1 MSKVIDGCGISGIM
15 STKKNLIPG
24 SEIVT
29 SIDSMNFRYNGLGG
43 GFAGY
48 GIYPDYKDYYAFH
61 LNFEN
66 QEARTKTENYL
77 YESLRVID
85 DEPIPVRKS
94 ELIDDTK
101 SISWRY
107 FVGPPRDIENTD
119 DYIVKV
125 VMHINENIPGAHV
138 FSSGKNMGVFKAVGY
153 PKAVADYFRIEDY
166 SAYIWVAHGRY
177 PTNTPG
183 WWGGAHPFN
192 ILDWSVVHNGEL
204 SSYGTNKN
212 FLEMWG
218 YKCTLITDTEVL
230 AYLFDL
236 LVRRHNIPVEIACNV
251 MTPKF
256 WSEIKSDNSLKG
268 KALQALR
275 MTYGGAIVNGPFSI
289 IVATNNFMF
298 GLTDRV
304 KLRPM
309 VAARK
314 DDRLYIASE
323 ECAIRSVCENPDL
336 VWAPRG
342 GEQVIAY
349 MKEVT

>member
-1 MSKVIDGCGISGIM
+1 MSKVIDGCGISGII

-61 LNFEN
+61 MNFEN
-66 QEARTKTENYL
+66 QEAKNKAENFF
-77 YESLRVID
+77 YESLSVID
-85 DEPIPVRKS
+85 DEEIPIRKS

-107 FVGPPRDIENTD
+107 FVGPPKDMENID

-125 VMHINENIPGAHV
+125 VMHVNENIPGAHV

-166 SAYIWVAHGRY
+166 SAYIWTAHGRY

-218 YKCTLITDTEVL
+218 YKCTLLTDTEVL

-236 LVRRHNIPVEIACNV
+236 LVRRHKIPVELACNV
-251 MTPKF
+251 LTPKF
-256 WSEIKSDNSLKG
+256 WSELKTDDSLKG
-268 KALQALR
+268 KALKALR

-304 KLRPM
+304 KLRPLI
-309 VAARK
+309 AARK
-314 DDRLYIASE
+314 DDRLYLASE

-349 MKEVT
+349 IQEVT

>member
-15 STKKNLIPG
+15 STKKDLIPG
-24 SEIVT
+24 SEIII

-48 GIYPDYKDYYAFH
+48 GIYPEYSEYYAFH
-61 LNFEN
+61 LNFED
-66 QEARTKTENYL
+66 QEARNETENYL

-107 FVGPPRDIENTD
+107 FLGPPRDVENAD

-125 VMHINENIPGAHV
+125 VMHINENIPGAYV

-177 PTNTPG
+177 PTNSPG

-192 ILDWSVVHNGEL
+192 ILDWSVVHNGEI

-218 YKCTLITDTEVL
+218 YKCTLLTDTEVL

-236 LVRRHNIPVEIACNV
+236 LVRRHEIPVESACEIIA
-251 MTPKF
+251 PKF
-256 WSEIKSDNSLKG
+256 WKDIKSDSSVKG
-268 KALQALR
+268 KALQAMR
-275 MTYGGAIVNGPFSI
+275 MTYGGAMVNGPFSI
-289 IVATNNFMF
+289 IVATNNFML

-304 KLRPM
+304 KLRPLI
-309 VAARK
+309 AARK
-314 DDRLYIASE
+314 EDRFYIASE
-323 ECAIRSVCENPDL
+323 ECAIRSVCEDPGL

>member
-1 MSKVIDGCGISGIM
+1 
-15 STKKNLIPG
+15 
-24 SEIVT
+24 
-29 SIDSMNFRYNGLGG
+29 MNFRYNGLGG

-66 QEARTKTENYL
+66 QEARTQTENFL

-107 FVGPPRDIENTD
+107 FVGPPRDIENSD

-125 VMHINENIPGAHV
+125 VMNINENIPGARV

-212 FLEMWG
+212 YLEMWG
-218 YKCTLITDTEVL
+218 YKCTLLTDTEVL

-236 LVRRHNIPVEIACNV
+236 LVRRHKIPVEIACNV

-256 WSEIKSDNSLKG
+256 WSEIKSDTSSKG

-289 IVATNNFMF
+289 IVATNSFMF
-298 GLTDRV
+298 GLTDRI
-304 KLRPM
+304 KLRPLI
-309 VAARK
+309 AARK
-314 DDRLYIASE
+314 DDRFYIASE

-349 MKEVT
+349 VQEVT

>member
-15 STKKNLIPG
+15 SKKKNLIPG

-29 SIDSMNFRYNGLGG
+29 SIDTMNFRYNGLGG

-48 GIYPDYKDYYAFH
+48 GIYPDYKDYYALH

-66 QEARTKTENYL
+66 QDARTRTGNFL
-77 YESLRVID
+77 YERLSVVE
-85 DEPIPVRKS
+85 DEQIPVRKS
-94 ELIDDTK
+94 EFIDDTK

-107 FVGPPRDIENTD
+107 FVVPPKDIENAD

-166 SAYIWVAHGRY
+166 SAYIWIAHGRY

-218 YKCTLITDTEVL
+218 YKCTLLTDTEVL

-236 LVRRHNIPVEIACNV
+236 LVRRHKIPVEIACSV

-298 GLTDRV
+298 GLTDRI

-309 VAARK
+309 IAARK

-336 VWAPRG
+336 IWAPKG
-342 GEQVIAY
+342 GEPVIAY
-349 MKEVT
+349 TQEVT